1 MPISVIVAQ
10 PSPMA
15 SELLSAALNQHRKH
29 FRVVATVSS
38 SQELLKQVAE
48 HHPQIALINMSL
60 EDGPTSGLR
69 ALRELRARNGA
80 TRAVVLM
87 DSPDRGKVVDAFSA
101 GARGVVC
108 ETSSLRLLCKCL
120 RCVHAGQTWADST
133 QLEWVCD
140 ALWER
145 EPARIVSA
153 KGIPLLTK
161 REEQIVYLVAEG
173 LPNLEISA
181 KLGVSE
187 HTVKNHLFRI
197 YEKLGIS
204 NRVELVLYALSKRQ
218 SLRDRDDPPHD

>member
-1 MPISVIVAQ
+1 
-10 PSPMA
+10 MA

-29 FRVVATVSS
+29 FQVVAKVSS
-38 SQELLKQVAE
+38 SKELLKQVAE
-48 HHPQIALINMSL
+48 HHPQVVLINVGL

-69 ALRELRARNGA
+69 ALRELRACNGA
-80 TRAVVLM
+80 TRAVMLL
-87 DSPDRGKVVDAFSA
+87 DSPDPGKVIDAFSA

-133 QLEWVCD
+133 QMQWVCE
-140 ALWER
+140 ALAER

-204 NRVELVLYALSKRQ
+204 NRVELVLYALSKRDAPRVGDDRIEQ
-218 SLRDRDDPPHD
+218 SAA